1 MQSGSQHFMRSLYT
15 KVTKTN
21 DIDITLIWMQLHV
34 ILSNFVRIFPVRNRK
49 YLIYTI
55 YYFVTLACSRVWLF
69 LNRVLHRCSNSRQ
82 SIRPSTI
89 YIKVSFS
96 AAMITVIKHCIVTV
110 LCIFFEYTVG
120 PADLDLLLRSSDFD
134 IN

>member
-1 MQSGSQHFMRSLYT
+1 MQSGFQHFMRSLST
-15 KVTKTN
+15 KVTKTY

-34 ILSNFVRIFPVRNRK
+34 ILSNSVRKFTVRNCK
-49 YLIYTI
+49 YLIYPM
-55 YYFVTLACSRVWLF
+55 LLF
-69 LNRVLHRCSNSRQ
+69 LSHLLVSGCGFFNRVLHRSSNSRQ

-96 AAMITVIKHCIVTV
+96 LVMINVIKHCIVTV

-120 PADLDLLLRSSDFD
+120 PVDLDLLFTLQ
-134 IN
+134 